1 MREALRAAG
10 GAFSAA
16 GAPAPPLQAC
26 LHTALPH
33 IRLRLVLEIMSM
45 GKTSFPDVRDAAST
59 QCSLKSHQPIQK
71 FLTPF
76 SSLPLTVRP

>member
-1 MREALRAAG
+1 MREPLRAAG

-26 LHTALPH
+26 LHSALPH
-33 IRLRLVLEIMSM
+33 TRLRSVLEMMSA

-59 QCSLKSHQPIQK
+59 QCSLKLH
-71 FLTPF
+71 
-76 SSLPLTVRP
+76 